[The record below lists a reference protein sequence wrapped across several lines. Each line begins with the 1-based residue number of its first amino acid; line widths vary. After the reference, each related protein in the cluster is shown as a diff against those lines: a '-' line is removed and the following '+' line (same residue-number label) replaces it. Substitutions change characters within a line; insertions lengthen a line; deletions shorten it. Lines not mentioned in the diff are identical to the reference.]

1 MLTDSI
7 LTQLENQLIAIP
19 GVDRALAQSVARILA
34 FGDSLRPR
42 SAEEKAL
49 DHSRLRK
56 IGVLSARLSL

>member
-7 LTQLENQLIAIP
+7 LTQIENQLIAIP

-49 DHSRLRK
+49 DQEPRCEKLVYFLQ
-56 IGVLSARLSL
+56 G